1 MLSFSK
7 DLWLLSFHNQRT
19 FQRTKTFTL
28 SMRFCKSRDVSS
40 SRKLPQTKS
49 SFIKDVYHKQIFF
62 LHEGSFPQTKIFF
75 LEEVFLQKPRF
86 LLHQGSFPQTNVF
99 PSSRKFFTRKDFPSK
114 KYSTSRYFSTSQG
127 FSLINEVFL
136 KQRLFCNHINFL
148 DAKSFSSRKD
158 LTSIQYLQYQKEC
171 QIITLSTKSCLL
183 LSVLKKYI
191 WS

>member
-1 MLSFSK
+1 MFLHQGSYLKPRVLSS
-7 DLWLLSFHNQRT
+7 RT
-19 FQRTKTFTL
+19 FTISQDF
-28 SMRFCKSRDVSS
+28 
-40 SRKLPQTKS
+40 
-49 SFIKDVYHKQIFF
+49 SFIK
-62 LHEGSFPQTKIFF
+62 
-75 LEEVFLQKPRF
+75 EVFHKPRF

-114 KYSTSRYFSTSQG
+114 KYSRSRYFSTSQG